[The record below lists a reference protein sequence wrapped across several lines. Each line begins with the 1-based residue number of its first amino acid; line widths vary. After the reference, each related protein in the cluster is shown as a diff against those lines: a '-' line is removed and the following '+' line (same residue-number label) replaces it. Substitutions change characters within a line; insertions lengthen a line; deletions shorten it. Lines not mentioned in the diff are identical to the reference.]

1 MKKALFILLSLI
13 LLLLLPACGE
23 PEAEQDPDVIDHQQF
38 LSETVYIGCVLPI
51 TGADGQRAE
60 LLQAAQQ
67 TAAEV
72 INGAYD
78 DVDWDMAKNPG
89 IAGYG
94 GAWVELVYADC
105 GVEEPQT
112 STSQVAEQPA
122 QQTTQPAQSA
132 GQTAQIASQP
142 AQQTPQSSAVT
153 PAELQQQAEE
163 AAAAAA
169 QELIDQGVVALIGA
183 YRSAPTAAAAAVA
196 ERAER
201 PLITGTA
208 SLDSITD
215 GESFDFGLWFNRIA
229 PTVDMQS
236 RLFFSYVKHLNQ
248 TQDAGI
254 ARVALAYKDDYFGR
268 EVLESFNEEAASQGL
283 QVVGRIAYKDE
294 TDDLATAASR
304 MMANK
309 PEAVFHYGDP
319 ADLAAFA
326 RYYGGARFH
335 PRGAFCY
342 DVSFQDPAF
351 REAVAEARAEYWYGF
366 SATITR
372 DDDEDDGGTISA
384 AASDIIRGDSDIFYF
399 INNIYRRKTGLDMDN
414 EALYDFAAVML
425 IAQAAAEAGSTDPE
439 LLATALREGNFDAPY
454 LAAGHISFS
463 ELGQNEISAGFLTN
477 LTADGEELAFQP

>member
-183 YRSAPTAAAAAVA
+183 YRS
-196 ERAER
+196 
-201 PLITGTA
+201 
-208 SLDSITD
+208 
-215 GESFDFGLWFNRIA
+215 
-229 PTVDMQS
+229 
-236 RLFFSYVKHLNQ
+236 
-248 TQDAGI
+248 
-254 ARVALAYKDDYFGR
+254 
-268 EVLESFNEEAASQGL
+268 
-283 QVVGRIAYKDE
+283 
-294 TDDLATAASR
+294 
-304 MMANK
+304 
-309 PEAVFHYGDP
+309 
-319 ADLAAFA
+319 
-326 RYYGGARFH
+326 
-335 PRGAFCY
+335 
-342 DVSFQDPAF
+342 
-351 REAVAEARAEYWYGF
+351 
-366 SATITR
+366 
-372 DDDEDDGGTISA
+372 
-384 AASDIIRGDSDIFYF
+384 
-399 INNIYRRKTGLDMDN
+399 
-414 EALYDFAAVML
+414 
-425 IAQAAAEAGSTDPE
+425 
-439 LLATALREGNFDAPY
+439 
-454 LAAGHISFS
+454 
-463 ELGQNEISAGFLTN
+463 
-477 LTADGEELAFQP
+477 